1 MLAKD
6 ILKAK
11 IEKGQTKVC
20 TINENKT
27 AYEAVKTFDTKKI
40 GALIVIDDEESVTG
54 IITEKDVLYKCYDND
69 TKLTDKKV
77 SALMTT
83 IDNIIVGDE
92 EDDTDYLKSVMDN
105 KNIRHIPIFDV
116 KNELVGI
123 ISIRDI
129 NKVEIANKRVE
140 LKLLREH
147 IQNPYGVHI
156 YKEQ

>member
-1 MLAKD
+1 MIVKE

-11 IEKGQTKVC
+11 IDNGQTKVC

-27 AYEAVKTFDTKKI
+27 AYEAVKTFDQKKI
-40 GALIVIDDEESVTG
+40 GALIVVDNEENVVG

-69 TKLTDKKV
+69 TKLTDKAVK
-77 SALMTT
+77 ALMTG
-83 IDNIIVGDE
+83 IDNIIIGNED
-92 EDDTDYLKSVMDN
+92 DDTDYLKSVMNN
-105 KNIRHIPIFDV
+105 KNIRHIPIFDAD
-116 KNELVGI
+116 NELVGI

-156 YKEQ
+156 YK

>member
-1 MLAKD
+1 MIVKE

-11 IEKGQTKVC
+11 IDNGQTKVC

-27 AYEAVKTFDTKKI
+27 AYEAVKTFDQKQI
-40 GALIVIDDEESVTG
+40 GALIVVDNEENVVG

-69 TKLTDKKV
+69 TKLTDKAVK
-77 SALMTT
+77 ALMTG
-83 IDNIIVGDE
+83 IDNIIIGNED
-92 EDDTDYLKSVMDN
+92 DDTDYLKSVMNN
-105 KNIRHIPIFDV
+105 KNIRHIPIFDAN
-116 KNELVGI
+116 NELVGI

-156 YKEQ
+156 YK

>member
-1 MLAKD
+1 MVVKE

-11 IEKGQTKVC
+11 IENGQTKVC

-27 AYEAVKTFDTKKI
+27 AYEAVKTFDQKQI
-40 GALIVIDDEESVTG
+40 GALIVVDNEENVVG

-69 TKLTDKKV
+69 TKLTDKAVK
-77 SALMTT
+77 ALMTG
-83 IDNIIVGDE
+83 IDNIIIGNED
-92 EDDTDYLKSVMDN
+92 DDTDYLKSVMNN
-105 KNIRHIPIFDV
+105 KNIRHIPIFDAD
-116 KNELVGI
+116 NELVGI

-156 YKEQ
+156 YK

>member
-1 MLAKD
+1 MIVKE

-11 IEKGQTKVC
+11 IDNGQTKVC

-40 GALIVIDDEESVTG
+40 GALIVVDNEENVVG

-69 TKLTDKKV
+69 TKLTDKAVKE
-77 SALMTT
+77 LMTG
-83 IDNIIVGDE
+83 IDNIIIGNED
-92 EDDTDYLKSVMDN
+92 DDTDYLKSVMNN
-105 KNIRHIPIFDV
+105 KNIRHIPIFDAE
-116 KNELVGI
+116 NELVGI

-129 NKVEIANKRVE
+129 NKLEIANKKVE
-140 LKLLREH
+140 LKLLKEH

-156 YKEQ
+156 YK

>member
-1 MLAKD
+1 MIVKE

-11 IEKGQTKVC
+11 MDNGQTKVC

-27 AYEAVKTFDTKKI
+27 AYEAVKTFDQKKI
-40 GALIVIDDEESVTG
+40 GALIVVDNDENVVG

-69 TKLTDKKV
+69 TKLTDKAVK
-77 SALMTT
+77 ALMTG
-83 IDNIIVGDE
+83 IDNIIIGNED
-92 EDDTDYLKSVMDN
+92 DDTDYLKSVMNN
-105 KNIRHIPIFDV
+105 KNIRHIPIFDAE
-116 KNELVGI
+116 NELVGI

-156 YKEQ
+156 YK

>member
-1 MLAKD
+1 MIVKE

-11 IEKGQTKVC
+11 NDNGQTKVC

-27 AYEAVKTFDTKKI
+27 AYEAVKTFDQKKI
-40 GALIVIDDEESVTG
+40 GALIVVDNEDNVVG

-69 TKLTDKKV
+69 TKLTDKAVK
-77 SALMTT
+77 ALMTG
-83 IDNIIVGDE
+83 IDNIIIGNED
-92 EDDTDYLKSVMDN
+92 DDTDYLKSVMNN
-105 KNIRHIPIFDV
+105 KNIRHIPIFDAD
-116 KNELVGI
+116 NELVGI

-129 NKVEIANKRVE
+129 NKLEIANKRVE

-156 YKEQ
+156 YK